1 MDGSEVQPN
10 RRLDGPVKRPI
21 EPAPAAA
28 SLPPAVPAVMP
39 VEFTPQQ
46 SVEPVAPPP
55 KFKQRQVGRAS
66 RRPWLRWTRRFA
78 LGLAVVLLVTGGV
91 LGFKFVM
98 AARHIITGSHG
109 AGAPALK
116 GITSASQLKGEGDG
130 RINILIL
137 GVGGAGH
144 DGPELSDTM
153 MVASIDPKTKD
164 VAMLSIP
171 RDLYVKIPGH
181 GQGKVNSANSAGG
194 PQLAEQVVQ
203 TVLGV
208 PIHYYI
214 KVDFSGFKQAV
225 DAVGGVDIYN
235 KTSLYDP
242 EYPCDYSQA
251 KSCGFHLAAGQYH
264 MNGTLALEY
273 ARCRKGTCGN
283 DFGRAS
289 RQQDVL
295 VALRQRALQ
304 LSTLTNPVKIA
315 GLIDALGGHI
325 TTDLRL
331 GDIEKL
337 AGMLKDVD
345 TSKINQKVL
354 TTAPGG
360 LLTESSGTAAGYI
373 EYPAAGMFNYSDIQ
387 DLAHNLF
394 IDHYITDENAKVQ
407 IENGSGISG
416 LAGRAQTSL
425 LAAHYTVLPA
435 INASQYY
442 AHTTLIDYT
451 GGKKPYTVNY
461 LEHRF
466 GVTVKMQSPPPTATP
481 TAGTTAAPVPD
492 IVVILGADYHEP
504 GTTITPTPSTNQ

>member
-1 MDGSEVQPN
+1 MQP
-10 RRLDGPVKRPI
+10 I
-21 EPAPAAA
+21 SPAPAAQ
-28 SLPPAVPAVMP
+28 P
-39 VEFTPQQ
+39 E
-46 SVEPVAPPP
+46 APLP
-55 KFKQRQVGRAS
+55 KFKQRRVGSA
-66 RRPWLRWTRRFA
+66 RRNPWLLVIKRFA
-78 LGLAVVLLVTGGV
+78 VLLVSIVVLVGAF
-91 LGFKFVM
+91 LGFKTIM
-98 AARHIITGSHG
+98 AARHIITKAG
-109 AGAPALK
+109 AGAPALSGS

-181 GQGKVNSANSAGG
+181 GYGKINSANSDGG

-203 TVLGV
+203 NVLGI
-208 PIHYYI
+208 PIHYFV

-235 KTSLYDP
+235 KTLLSDP
-242 EYPCDYSQA
+242 EYPCDTNQA
-251 KSCGFHLAAGQYH
+251 RACGFRLAAGQYH
-264 MNGTLALEY
+264 MDGTLALKY

-283 DFGRAS
+283 DFGRAA

-304 LSTLTNPVKIA
+304 LSTLTNPVKVA
-315 GLIDALGGHI
+315 GLIDALGGHVK
-325 TTDLRL
+325 TDLQMN
-331 GDIEKL
+331 DIQKL
-337 AGMLKDVD
+337 AVMLKDIN
-345 TSKINQKVL
+345 TAKINQKVL
-354 TTAPGG
+354 STDPGG
-360 LLTESSGTAAGYI
+360 LLTESSGPSTGYI
-373 EYPAAGMFNYSDIQ
+373 EYPSAGMFNYSDIQ

-394 IDHYITDENAKVQ
+394 VDHYITDENALVQ
-407 IENGSGISG
+407 IQNGSGISG
-416 LAGRAQTSL
+416 LAGRAQVSL
-425 LAAHYTVLPA
+425 KAAHYNVLDP
-435 INASQYY
+435 INAAQYY

-451 GGKKPYTVNY
+451 GGKKPYTVNF

-466 GVTVKMQSPPPTATP
+466 GVTVKRQSPPPTTTP
-481 TAGTTAAPVPD
+481 AAGAAQTPD

-504 GTTITPTPSTNQ
+504 GTTSTPTPSP